1 MSSDEDDL
9 DFLIIINV
17 VNENNAN
24 RKYWVHPFRKKNCE
38 TRGAFSLFNEL
49 SDERRFQSFYR
60 MKIETYNKLLQ
71 LIGPIIIKKDTNFRK
86 SVRPEERLLITLR

>member
-9 DFLIIINV
+9 DFLNIINV
-17 VNENNAN
+17 VNENHAK
-24 RKYWVHPFRKKNCE
+24 RKYWVHPFWKKNCE